1 MNSELA
7 IQPNPQ
13 SLFTNPQSPNN
24 NLLFILNMPLMNKNI
39 SYNKNSYKTIITLK
53 CQEFNHLKEEI
64 KIIPQFICRIK
75 LVEIIQEVKL

>member
-1 MNSELA
+1 MQRIKSSQERNKENS
-7 IQPNPQ
+7 
-13 SLFTNPQSPNN
+13 SLFLS
-24 NLLFILNMPLMNKNI
+24 NKNI

>member
-1 MNSELA
+1 
-7 IQPNPQ
+7 
-13 SLFTNPQSPNN
+13 
-24 NLLFILNMPLMNKNI
+24 MPLMNKNI

-53 CQEFNHLKEEI
+53 CLEFNHLKEEI